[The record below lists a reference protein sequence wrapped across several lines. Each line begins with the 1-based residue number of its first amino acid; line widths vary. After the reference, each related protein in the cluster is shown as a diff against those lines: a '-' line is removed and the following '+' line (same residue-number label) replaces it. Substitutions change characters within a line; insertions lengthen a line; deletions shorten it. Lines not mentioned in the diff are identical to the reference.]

1 MNPLMLAIAVFVAAL
16 GLLLSVL
23 YFLVARPLAQKKTL
37 ERFES
42 IQKGSQPQAAIDFTI
57 KILHE
62 DVLSN
67 NPTIN
72 RILRKI
78 PLMVELHLFVKQSAL
93 NISVGSILAY
103 SLIPALAL
111 LLIVLLIG
119 GAPFFALLIAA
130 AAGCIPFAVVGVF
143 RSRRF
148 DKFEELFPEAL
159 DFLAR
164 SVRAGHAF
172 TAGLE
177 MIAQEMDEPIA
188 GEFRR
193 VFEQQNIGMPIKDAL
208 QNLVRRVPLP
218 DVQIFTTA
226 LIIQRETGGNL
237 AEILDN
243 LSFVMRERF
252 KMTRYIKTVTAQG
265 RLSRNVLMA
274 LPPALGFYMYLVN
287 REYVLKLFTDPILR
301 IFLYVVIV
309 MQVAGFFWIQKIIK
323 PKA

>member
-1 MNPLMLAIAVFVAAL
+1 VLTIAAFVAAM
-16 GLLLSVL
+16 GVFLSAL
-23 YFLVARPLAQKKTL
+23 YFLVARPLEQKKTL

-42 IQKGSQPQAAIDFTI
+42 IQKDSQPQAIDFTV

-62 DVLSN
+62 EVLSD
-67 NPTIN
+67 NPAIN
-72 RILRKI
+72 RLLWKI
-78 PLMVELHLFVKQSAL
+78 PLMVEAHLFVKQSAL
-93 NISVGSILAY
+93 NVSVGMILAY
-103 SLIPALAL
+103 SLIPALSL
-111 LLIVLLIG
+111 LFITLLMG
-119 GAPFFALLIAA
+119 STLFLSLFV
-130 AAGCIPFAVVGVF
+130 AAGAGSIPFAVVGFF
-143 RSRRF
+143 RTKRF

-208 QNLVRRVPLP
+208 QNFVRRVPLP

-243 LSFVMRERF
+243 LSVVMRERF

-265 RLSRNVLMA
+265 RMSRNVLLA
-274 LPPALGFYMYLVN
+274 LAPALGFYMYLVN
-287 REYVLKLFTDPILR
+287 RPYIEKLFTDPMLR
-301 IFLYVVIV
+301 IGLYVVLV
-309 MQVAGFFWIQKIIK
+309 MQVVGYFWIQNIIK

>member
-1 MNPLMLAIAVFVAAL
+1 VNALVLTIAVFVAAL
-16 GLLLSVL
+16 GLFLSAL
-23 YFLVARPLAQKKTL
+23 YFLVARPLEQKKTL
-37 ERFES
+37 ERFEG
-42 IQKGSQPQAAIDFTI
+42 IQKSDQPHAIDFTVR
-57 KILHE
+57 ILHE

-67 NPTIN
+67 NPLVN
-72 RILRKI
+72 RILKKI
-78 PLMVELHLFVKQSAL
+78 PLMVELHFFVKQSAL
-93 NISVGSILAY
+93 NVSVGSILAY

-111 LLIVLLIG
+111 LFI
-119 GAPFFALLIAA
+119 ALLVGATPFLGLFLAA

-143 RSRRF
+143 RRKRF

-177 MIAQEMDEPIA
+177 MISQEMDEPIS

-193 VFEQQNIGMPIKDAL
+193 IFEQQNIGMPIKDAL
-208 QNLVRRVPLP
+208 QNLVKRVPLS

-243 LSFVMRERF
+243 LSTVMRERF

-265 RLSRNVLMA
+265 RMSRNVLLAMA
-274 LPPALGFYMYLVN
+274 PALGFYMFLVN
-287 REYVLKLFTDPILR
+287 RDYILKLFTDPLLR
-301 IFLYVVIV
+301 SGLYIVIV
-309 MQVAGFFWIQKIIK
+309 MQVVGFFWIQKIIK
-323 PKA
+323 PKV